1 MSYNFLLIVLKTN
14 GYLSKNY
21 ITSELHMLASNVG
34 GVLLQERNK
43 SSITNVAEKELNL
56 LGRHLDVLKTV
67 KEQGPIGIIRL
78 SQITGQP
85 QHMIRY
91 SLRTLEK
98 DGIIIP
104 SPQGAIV
111 TDEVHETLG
120 TLESTLDEI
129 NTTVM
134 KLKDKLR

>member
-1 MSYNFLLIVLKTN
+1 MAEDT
-14 GYLSKNY
+14 KN
-21 ITSELHMLASNVG
+21 
-34 GVLLQERNK
+34 R
-43 SSITNVAEKELNL
+43 SSITSVAEKELGL
-56 LGRHLDVLKTV
+56 LCRHVDVLKTV

-98 DGIIIP
+98 DGIITP

-111 TDEVHETLG
+111 TDKVHETLG
-120 TLESTLDEI
+120 TIEQTLDDLS
-129 NTTVM
+129 TTM
-134 KLKDKLR
+134 QDLKKKLK